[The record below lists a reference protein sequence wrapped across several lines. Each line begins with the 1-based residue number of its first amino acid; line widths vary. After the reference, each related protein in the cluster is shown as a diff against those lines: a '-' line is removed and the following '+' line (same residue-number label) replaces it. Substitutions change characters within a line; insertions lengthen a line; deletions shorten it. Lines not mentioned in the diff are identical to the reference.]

1 MSTVKDAP
9 TLKAEDVLKRV
20 QAVGNYYGFLPLASL
35 TAANRGKTGAKQA
48 FPDTLQF
55 NSLDATAQTVA
66 TFLKQ
71 VRDGGL
77 MPSSTQPLFVWHT
90 NASAGRPSPKQL
102 LIQFHAIGADRSIAD
117 AVLIRAV
124 RALAADIHKGEL
136 TLRLNSMGDRE
147 TRNRFSREL
156 GVFFRKRGPLLPTDC
171 VDCAK
176 RDVFEAAE
184 LLIDSEHG
192 GELPTPTDHLSEA
205 SRKRFEDLLEYLEA
219 TDTPYD
225 LAPNLLSR
233 GSAWSETC
241 FEVRGEDRVLAWG
254 SRYTDLTKHF
264 FKTNLPAVGAVLK
277 VNVVPG
283 AILPPAKIIGQ
294 PRFVFVHIGEEAKR
308 ASMLIADTLR
318 HTRIPLVQSIG
329 VESLT
334 EQMRL
339 AEILN
344 PRYLLIMGRKEALDH
359 SVTLR
364 ERSTHTEVSIP
375 VSSLVERL
383 KAVA

>member
-1 MSTVKDAP
+1 MEPHKEAVP
-9 TLKAEDVLKRV
+9 LRAEDVLKRV
-20 QAVGNYYGFLPLASL
+20 AAVGNYYGFLPLSML
-35 TAANRGKTGAKQA
+35 TAANKGKGTRAP
-48 FPDTLQF
+48 FPESLQF
-55 NSLDATAQTVA
+55 DSLDSTAQTVA

-71 VRDGGL
+71 MRDGGL
-77 MPSSTQPLFVWHT
+77 APSNLQPLFIWHT
-90 NASAGRPSPKQL
+90 NAAAGRPAPKQL
-102 LIQFHAIGADRSIAD
+102 LIQFHALGADRSIAD

-124 RALAADIHKGEL
+124 RALTTDLYRGEH
-136 TLRLNSMGDRE
+136 TLHVNSMGDRE

-156 GVFFRKRGPLLPTDC
+156 GVFFRKRGPLLPSNC

-184 LLIDSEHG
+184 LLLDSETSE
-192 GELPTPTDHLSEA
+192 ELPTPTDHLSEA

-219 TDTPYD
+219 TETPYE
-225 LAPNLLSR
+225 LTPSLLSR

-241 FEVRGEDRVLAWG
+241 FEVRSGEKVLAWG
-254 SRYTDLTKHF
+254 SRYTDLAKHF
-264 FKTNLPAVGAVLK
+264 FKGAIPAVGAVIR
-277 VNVVPG
+277 VNVEPG
-283 AILPPAKIIGQ
+283 ATLPPAKLATQ

-308 ASMLIADTLR
+308 ESMRIADTLR

-329 VESLT
+329 IESLT

-339 AEILN
+339 ADILN

-364 ERSTHTEVSIP
+364 ERATHTETSIP
-375 VSSLVERL
+375 VSGLVEHLR
-383 KAVA
+383 AVA